1 MIKSKKKGII
11 GLTLTALAFV
21 PLLAIGVTSFNNIS
35 PAYAADYDYNSE
47 RDGGEINENFDLTV
61 TFTINNYDLAAEFT
75 RYWTVYLLDENTEM
89 VFDENSH
96 KLSDSM
102 SRHRNAATYFFP
114 YRDTGI
120 DKEGTWTL
128 TVKADDKAYNS
139 KVGDANVPDD
149 LLKND
154 TGKTFKEVCLEQN
167 WYVCV
172 GPMYKFFWGEYYDG
186 DADTTPYATRIDCY
200 LANMDDIVAK
210 SKIADVKINFLDDN
224 NEENSNVES
233 IRPGYYVLPECN
245 FEAPEYGTFFGWRI
259 NNKGTI
265 YPAGTKLRFTS
276 NVNLYAYWFM
286 NAPVAPK
293 KNSLPV
299 GAIVGIVVGG
309 AVLLAGAVVLTVFLA
324 KKRKA

>member
-61 TFTINNYDLAAEFT
+61 TFTINNYDLAADFT

-102 SRHRNAATYFFP
+102 SRHRNAATYYFP

-128 TVKADDKAYNS
+128 TVKAENGRIILYPS
-139 KVGDANVPDD
+139 
-149 LLKND
+149 
-154 TGKTFKEVCLEQN
+154 FKHKSLE
-167 WYVCV
+167 
-172 GPMYKFFWGEYYDG
+172 ER
-186 DADTTPYATRIDCY
+186 AA
-200 LANMDDIVAK
+200 
-210 SKIADVKINFLDDN
+210 
-224 NEENSNVES
+224 
-233 IRPGYYVLPECN
+233 
-245 FEAPEYGTFFGWRI
+245 EYGGQLNLDGELDWR
-259 NNKGTI
+259 GE
-265 YPAGTKLRFTS
+265 
-276 NVNLYAYWFM
+276 
-286 NAPVAPK
+286 
-293 KNSLPV
+293 PV
-299 GAIVGIVVGG
+299 GNEVW
-309 AVLLAGAVVLTVFLA
+309 
-324 KKRKA
+324 